1 MYIKT
6 DQIDGE
12 TDLKPRTVIEPIWD
26 RDLNEIKN
34 FEFIFN
40 TQKTKIDEF
49 EGKVREIPQP
59 AIDQDKNENLSR
71 QMAFGNTSYKF
82 PYLQIDSYFWD
93 YLSYHFKINI
103 SRKNCRLYE
112 TETHDLVGL
121 LCCQQRDCWCRDR
134 CGQRHQDQTELQ
146 TVQENETYHFGH
158 FHQYFHHRLLFCH
171 GPPEYL
177 EYCVFGME
185 QGLVH
190 QHVQVNVIWSISSG
204 SIIEEFRIHH
214 HWIWW
219 VH

>member
-82 PYLQIDSYFWD
+82 PYLQIDSYF
-93 YLSYHFKINI
+93 
-103 SRKNCRLYE
+103 
-112 TETHDLVGL
+112 
-121 LCCQQRDCWCRDR
+121 
-134 CGQRHQDQTELQ
+134 
-146 TVQENETYHFGH
+146 
-158 FHQYFHHRLLFCH
+158 
-171 GPPEYL
+171 
-177 EYCVFGME
+177 
-185 QGLVH
+185 
-190 QHVQVNVIWSISSG
+190 
-204 SIIEEFRIHH
+204 
-214 HWIWW
+214 
-219 VH
+219 